1 METVRPGPRCATCST
16 ETPSVSRSTTCWPTA
31 GAFSTY
37 IQFNYWGGI
46 SFQIASGDT
55 ITKDGEAMIG
65 RGVMPDYVVDQ
76 KQSDL
81 LAGVDTIH
89 EAALAWVR
97 QELKP

>member
-1 METVRPGPRCATCST
+1 MAIGSDG
-16 ETPSVSRSTTCWPTA
+16 RSGALPALIVGLCVLLGLSAA
-31 GAFSTY
+31 GY
-37 IQFNYWGGI
+37 L
-46 SFQIASGDT
+46 
-55 ITKDGEAMIG
+55 IG